1 MLVLL
6 HPDVPPWV
14 DYMIL
19 PFRKK
24 SDEQRLLEK
33 VKQGDANACEQMYHR
48 YVCYLSAI
56 CSRYLIHDDD
66 IRDVLQESFLKVFS
80 SIHTFSYRGEGSL
93 KAWMARIVLNETL
106 NFIKH
111 NKRLDVVEIQ
121 PAHAAIVDD
130 EVQTADV
137 PTEVLYE
144 FIRELP
150 QGYRTVFNLYVI
162 ENKSHKEIAELL
174 GISIG
179 TSASQLYKAK
189 ALLADRIKQFLKQN
203 HD

>member
-1 MLVLL
+1 
-6 HPDVPPWV
+6 
-14 DYMIL
+14 MIL

-24 SDEQRLLEK
+24 SDEERLLEK

-106 NFIKH
+106 NFIKN
-111 NKRLDVVEIQ
+111 NKKLDVVEIQ
-121 PAHAAIVDD
+121 PAHAAIADD
-130 EVQTADV
+130 AVQTADV
-137 PTEVLYE
+137 PTEVLYG

-174 GISIG
+174 GISTG

-189 ALLADRIKQFLKQN
+189 ALLADRITQFLKQN